1 MQTCNPIFNQTFEFD
16 LSKYMNN
23 EEYNDLK
30 KIGFTMTVLDWNPVE
45 KCQVLGETFIDTNL
59 LSKIFDNPNK
69 VLISTLQIL
78 VNK

>member
-1 MQTCNPIFNQTFEFD
+1 
-16 LSKYMNN
+16 MNN